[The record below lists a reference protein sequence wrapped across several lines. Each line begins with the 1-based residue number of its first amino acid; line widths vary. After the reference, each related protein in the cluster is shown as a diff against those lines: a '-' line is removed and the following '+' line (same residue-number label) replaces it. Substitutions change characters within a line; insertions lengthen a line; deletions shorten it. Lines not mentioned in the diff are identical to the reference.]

1 MAWPTLPSV
10 TWCPVAIGAG
20 GRAGKLRKS
29 RRESDTDLGIQIA
42 VPHIDTDM
50 SYPRRREDTPFPPEA
65 YESQYE
71 PASDMGHFIVLRPRP
86 THPTLESELD
96 DQPHPLYDLLSP
108 HEESRASMASGK
120 ELPNPLY
127 SGLPISAG
135 NSRPT
140 SQFHDSG
147 SGSVQHGSGTGVVW
161 NGSRE
166 GTVGE
171 PQYSEA
177 TGQSSSDGQ
186 GPLYMEPTSRSSQH
200 LEGLSTPPPPPLPPH
215 PRDIPMYAE
224 AGPPSGVEES
234 GRLGTDPSRPL
245 SLGSQEHLYSEL
257 KDLPRKGKPDAC
269 APVFHTPPPPPPKIE
284 SAGEFM
290 SHSSTE
296 GEVTALMGDGETV
309 L

>member
-1 MAWPTLPSV
+1 M
-10 TWCPVAIGAG
+10 
-20 GRAGKLRKS
+20 
-29 RRESDTDLGIQIA
+29 
-42 VPHIDTDM
+42 PHIDTDM

-65 YESQYE
+65 YESQYD
-71 PASDMGHFIVLRPRP
+71 PASDVGTFVMLRPKP
-86 THPTLESELD
+86 THPTYELELD
-96 DQPHPLYDLLSP
+96 NQPHPLYDLLSP
-108 HEESRASMASGK
+108 HEEMSRASLSSGK

-127 SGLPISAG
+127 SGLPVSAG

-147 SGSVQHGSGTGVVW
+147 SGSVQHGLGTGVVW

-166 GTVGE
+166 GTAEE

-186 GPLYMEPTSRSSQH
+186 APVYSEPSSRVSRSSQH

-215 PRDIPMYAE
+215 PRDFPMYAE
-224 AGPPSGVEES
+224 AGPPSGVEEG
-234 GRLGTDPSRPL
+234 GRPETDPGRPL

-257 KDLPRKGKPDAC
+257 KDFPRKGKPEAR

-284 SAGEFM
+284 SSGEFT

-296 GEVTALMGDGETV
+296 GEVTALMGGNETV